1 MNGKDMEPDNPLSVK
16 ELQELV
22 EGSAESQQSLLPLQ
36 RQLDTDSKAD
46 AKEDF
51 EAQRRSEEAQRLHAE
66 NENYKQDIAL
76 RRRWANSLLVLLWS
90 VFVFIV
96 AITSLAA
103 FWPSRVH
110 DNLDLFKVLVSGAC
124 LDLIGLG
131 YIVAHYL
138 FPDAGRKQQ
147 PDKNGKIKT
156 KV

>member
-1 MNGKDMEPDNPLSVK
+1 MNGKDMKSENPLSVK

-22 EGSAESQQSLLPLQ
+22 EGGAESEQRTLSLQPQ
-36 RQLDTDSKAD
+36 IDADTKTDSK
-46 AKEDF
+46 EDI

-66 NENYKQDIAL
+66 NENYRQDIAL
-76 RRRWANSLLVLLWS
+76 RRRWANSLLWLLWS
-90 VFVFIV
+90 VFAFIV
-96 AITSLAA
+96 IITSLAA

-110 DNLDLFKVLVSGAC
+110 DNVDLFKVVVSGAC

-147 PDKNGKIKT
+147 PDKNGKMKT